1 MPRKNA
7 KNPKDGGDAGWWAAF
22 VALFAT
28 SSSGDPKAD
37 GGSGG
42 EAMPADSSGDAG
54 ADGGGG
60 DGGGGDG
67 GGGGD

>member
-1 MPRKNA
+1 MQPKNA
-7 KNPKDGGDAGWWAAF
+7 KHPKNGGDAGWWAAF

-42 EAMPADSSGDAG
+42 EATPTATAGDAG

-60 DGGGGDG
+60 DGGGG
-67 GGGGD
+67 GD